1 MKFIT
6 LKQLEEL
13 EWKDS
18 VTEVVYNGE
27 SCEDGVS
34 PWYTVYYADGTQ
46 EDIYIK
52 PTDYNVIKEQ
62 IIKDITDEYTD
73 YYKELGYEYWKDL
86 LSDGNTEIDGGEYDK
101 VLYNDF
107 EEEQLEELWR
117 NSHCNKLSK

>member
-6 LKQLEEL
+6 LKKLEEL
-13 EWKDS
+13 EWMDNVK
-18 VTEVVYNGE
+18 EVEYNGE

-34 PWYTVYYADGTQ
+34 PWYTIHYTDGSK

-52 PTDYNVIKEQ
+52 PTDYNVIKQQ
-62 IIKDITDEYTD
+62 IIKDITDKYTD

-86 LSDGNTEIDGGEYDK
+86 LSDGNTEIDGEEYDK

-117 NSHCNKLSK
+117 NSHSNLENE